1 MSSALAGRLLTA
13 RSPGKPYYINFEV
26 LRTLNQISTEV
37 EVLIFE
43 KVHLSFDK
51 RHLFI
56 LASCGLPLFFFF
68 FFTENMINIE
78 FLLLASEEIILATD
92 IEQKNNLS
100 VSSLLYLHSSWFI
113 FICKWL
119 TVDLDLNQIS
129 TTDIQNLSLSNSV
142 FIRKQ

>member
-1 MSSALAGRLLTA
+1 MSSVLAGRLLTA

-26 LRTLNQISTEV
+26 LQTLNQISTEV

-43 KVHLSFDK
+43 KVHLRFDK

-56 LASCGLPLFFFF
+56 LASCGLPFFF

-100 VSSLLYLHSSWFI
+100 VSSLLYLHSSWFL